1 MPHTA
6 ASYHHATS
14 YDRYAMTPHSLDWKN
29 QPVPYKQYPG
39 IESIALPEVTDLYAV
54 SLFEAFQQRRE
65 KDAVGTFDLEAL
77 SRVLILAC
85 GLTAKARQPGGEFYF
100 RSAPSAGALYPNEL
114 YLLWPGTGE
123 LSAGLYHYGVHN
135 RRLTPLR
142 TGAGTLEAFAVCGGR
157 ALPALPVFIVSGIFF
172 RSAWKYRSRAYRY
185 VLMDAGHLLENL
197 RLALSAA
204 GFFPELQLDFDD
216 AKLDDFL
223 GLDRQREAALA
234 WIGVKGAF
242 EGSAASVELG
252 EAGASVEPGQAALPS
267 GAAEASRVAQE
278 EVVYEEIL
286 DIHRSGEKLPEPF
299 VAPPDPAAALGL
311 TPEAWQPVAALAVD
325 SEIRKA
331 PIHTYA
337 EAVIRRRSRRNF
349 VPRPMEKA
357 SFACLLSLLCQSG
370 AKSEVHSQSAA
381 CGCLVGQV
389 EGLEPGF
396 YLLDQANAR
405 LARVAKGDYRREMA
419 AICLNQAWL
428 AGAAVHF
435 VVLSPLALVDQTWGA
450 RGYRYAMISAGRLG
464 HALYLGSTALGLG
477 CCGIGAFFD
486 GEAGSLLG
494 FNPDSAML
502 YLLASGVCKD

>member
-29 QPVPYKQYPG
+29 QPAPYKHYPA
-39 IESIALPEVTDLYAV
+39 IESIALPEVTDLYEI
-54 SLFEAFQQRRE
+54 SLLDVFQRGAQKEADR
-65 KDAVGTFDLEAL
+65 AFDLETL
-77 SRVLILAC
+77 SRVLMLAS

-114 YLLWPGTGE
+114 YLLWPGTTE
-123 LSAGLYHYGVHN
+123 LAAGLYHYGVHN
-135 RRLTPLR
+135 RQLFPLR
-142 TGAGTLEAFAVCGGR
+142 IGRGALEAFAEGGGGG
-157 ALPALPVFIVSGIFF
+157 AAGLPLFIVSGIFF

-197 RLALSAA
+197 RLAVSAA
-204 GFFPELQLDFDD
+204 GFVPELALDFDD

-223 GLDRQREAALA
+223 GVDRRREAALG
-234 WIGVKGAF
+234 WIGTKEGGA
-242 EGSAASVELG
+242 GSAAARA
-252 EAGASVEPGQAALPS
+252 EAAALPS
-267 GAAEASRVAQE
+267 GAAEASRVAE
-278 EVVYEEIL
+278 KEVVYEEIL
-286 DIHRSGEKLPEPF
+286 DIHRSGGRLPEHPDE
-299 VAPPDPAAALGL
+299 PPDPAGALGL
-311 TPEAWQPVAALAVD
+311 APGEWQPVTALAGAA
-325 SEIRKA
+325 EIEKA
-331 PIHTYA
+331 PIRNYT

-349 VPRPMEKA
+349 VPRSIEKA
-357 SFACLLSLLCQSG
+357 SFAYLLSLLCQTG
-370 AKSEVHSQSAA
+370 AKSELYSQAVA

-396 YLLDQANAR
+396 YLLDRTSER
-405 LARVAKGDYRREMA
+405 LAQVMRGDYRREMA

-435 VVLSPLALVDQTWGA
+435 VFLSPLALVDQAWGA

-464 HALYLGSTALGLG
+464 HAVYLGATALGLG

-486 GEAGSLLG
+486 GEARSMLG
-494 FNPDSAML
+494 FNQDSALL
-502 YLLASGVCKD
+502 YLLASGVCKDGR

>member
-6 ASYHHATS
+6 ASYHHATR

-39 IESIALPEVTDLYAV
+39 IESIALPEVPDLYAV

-77 SRVLILAC
+77 SRVLMLAC
-85 GLTAKARQPGGEFYF
+85 GLTAKARQPGGGFYF

-114 YLLWPGTGE
+114 YLLWPETRG

-142 TGAGTLEAFAVCGGR
+142 KGARALEAFAGAGGR
-157 ALPALPVFIVSGIFF
+157 AVAGLPLFIVTGIFF

-204 GFFPELQLDFDD
+204 GFVPDLALDFDD
-216 AKLDDFL
+216 ARLDDFL
-223 GLDRQREAALA
+223 GVDRQREAALG
-234 WIGVKGAF
+234 WLEVKGAF
-242 EGSAASVELG
+242 DGSAASVESG
-252 EAGASVEPGQAALPS
+252 SAGQAALPS
-267 GAAEASRVAQE
+267 GTAEASRVAKK

-286 DIHRSGEKLPEPF
+286 DIHRSGEKLPEPP
-299 VAPPDPAAALGL
+299 VEPPDPVDALGL
-311 TPEAWQPVAALAVD
+311 VAEWQPVTALAGD
-325 SEIRKA
+325 HEIAQA
-331 PIHTYA
+331 PIRNYA
-337 EAVIRRRSRRNF
+337 EAVIRRRSSRNF
-349 VPRPMEKA
+349 VPRSMEKA
-357 SFACLLSLLCQSG
+357 SFACLLSLLCQTG
-370 AKSEVHSQSAA
+370 AESEIYSRAVA

-396 YLLDQANAR
+396 YLLDRIQHR
-405 LARVAKGDYRREMA
+405 LGRVFRGDYRGEMA
-419 AICLNQAWL
+419 AICLNQTWL
-428 AGAAVHF
+428 SGAAVYF
-435 VVLSPLALVDQTWGA
+435 VFLSPLAGVDKTWGA

-464 HALYLGSTALGLG
+464 HAVYLGSTTLGLG

-494 FNPDSAML
+494 LHSDSAML
-502 YLLASGVCKD
+502 YLLASGVVKGGR